1 MGFTPEQIAL
11 IEQIV
16 DSRLA
21 ALNARR
27 NTSTLK
33 RWHTIPEIRQLITDN
48 HKSMI
53 EWFGDDE
60 FDIAVL
66 RHFLSRKTTM
76 RDGDLEIPNPDHQ
89 NMTRWDAQ
97 VLAAINPAYWPECP
111 IVPSSKRRHYR
122 LRSTVQLSL

>member
-1 MGFTPEQIAL
+1 MTFTPEQIAA

-16 DSRLA
+16 DSRIA
-21 ALNARR
+21 
-27 NTSTLK
+27 TLGVRKKLSPQK
-33 RWHTIPEIRQLITDN
+33 RYHTVPEIRELIHGN
-48 HKSMI
+48 LASLI

-66 RHFLSRKTTM
+66 RHFLSRMTVM
-76 RDGDLEIPNPDHQ
+76 REGDLEIPNPDHQ

-97 VLAAINPAYWPECP
+97 VLNAINSWPDCP

-122 LRSTVQLSL
+122 LNPPIQLSL